1 MRKYQSLLLWNSTFV
16 FTKKHLPNM
25 PTTKQVNENGIN
37 LSETT
42 VRLLEKLE
50 EAYLHIFDLNK
61 RIEKLE
67 AKNN

>member
-1 MRKYQSLLLWNSTFV
+1 M